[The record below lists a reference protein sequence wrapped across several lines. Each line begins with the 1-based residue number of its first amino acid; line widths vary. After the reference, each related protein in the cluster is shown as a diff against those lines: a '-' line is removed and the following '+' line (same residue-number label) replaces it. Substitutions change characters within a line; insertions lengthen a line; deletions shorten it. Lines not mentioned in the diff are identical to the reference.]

1 MNTQSS
7 CFIFDSRPRRN
18 GLEAMTIFR
27 EQHDDIGV
35 IVTDQRMPNETGTE
49 FLQKAALLKP
59 SVIRILSTAYADVDA
74 AVDSVNKGGV
84 YRYITKPWEVPSS
97 TPVISMQK

>member
-1 MNTQSS
+1 
-7 CFIFDSRPRRN
+7 
-18 GLEAMTIFR
+18 MTIFR